1 MLAIYTSYCS
11 QEVLQPAGRNWSISG
26 IEAPLAGNFLF
37 PIVRID
43 DKHLNHLIPP
53 MVCHSRLS
61 HEAFMRPLLA

>member
-43 DKHLNHLIPP
+43 DKHLEPSNSANG
-53 MVCHSRLS
+53 MSFSVV
-61 HEAFMRPLLA
+61 A